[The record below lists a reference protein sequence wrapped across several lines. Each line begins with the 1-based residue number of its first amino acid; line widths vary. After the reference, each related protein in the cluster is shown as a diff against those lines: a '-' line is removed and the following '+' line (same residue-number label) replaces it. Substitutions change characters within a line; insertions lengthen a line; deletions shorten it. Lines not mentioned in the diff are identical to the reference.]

1 MSKISVIV
9 PVYNTEK
16 YLPRCL
22 DSLLKQTFTDF
33 EVILIDDGS
42 IDGSLAVC
50 QSYAAKD
57 SRFNVFQ
64 TQHRGQASARN
75 AGIDHAMNNDSKY
88 IAFIDS
94 DDWVSELFLEG
105 LYESV
110 GTGVTISSALY
121 LETDGTGEQPVPQKG
136 KTTVVSAEEY
146 YLAAG
151 VLPFTAWG
159 KLFEKSCF
167 QSVRFP
173 EIPMH
178 EDTMLI
184 YKILFQAGKI
194 AVHGSLLY
202 FYFLNNEGVSAKK
215 WSKDRLLELDAMDA
229 QLAFFENNG
238 YLKALEHGAAIEGRM
253 MAYQLSETESEFPCE
268 KKQLKVR
275 LRKHMKKYR
284 LKRSDICLR

>member
-1 MSKISVIV
+1 MSEISVIV

-94 DDWVSELFLEG
+94 DDWVSELFLEA
-105 LYESV
+105 LYESI
-110 GTGVTISSALY
+110 GAGITISSVLY
-121 LETDGTGEQPVPQKG
+121 LETNGAGEQPVPQKG
-136 KTTVVSAEEY
+136 KITVVSAEDY

-151 VLPFTAWG
+151 VLPFTVWG
-159 KLFEKSCF
+159 KLFEKTCF

-275 LRKHMKKYR
+275 LKKHMKKYR